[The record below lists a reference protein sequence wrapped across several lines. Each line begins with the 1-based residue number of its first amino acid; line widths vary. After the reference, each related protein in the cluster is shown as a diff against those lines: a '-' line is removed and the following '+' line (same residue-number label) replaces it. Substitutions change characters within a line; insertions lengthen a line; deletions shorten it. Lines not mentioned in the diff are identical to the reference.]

1 MALAQG
7 KSPVSSYYN
16 PPPTPTSKKSSVTSG
31 SSTSTSKTS
40 ISSASSRSSSNSFAT
55 NSQFIQHSFPQQP
68 SFSSFPVSQP
78 QFHEQHL
85 QEHEQPKHRYP
96 QQPISQQ
103 SPFSANR
110 IISPQHQIP
119 HQPIQLPQQQGYL
132 SPAPQNSMVMD
143 YNTYN
148 YQQYY
153 QPSFSTVVTST
164 THPNWPLKFQEL
176 IKHYQDQSSR
186 FTPSFPYL
194 QYLWRDYA
202 LGLSAKHPF
211 LGTAI
216 CTFASL
222 HLDFNTQPFSPSS
235 LSLELYE
242 QTVAQCSAMNV
253 DETNFEALYFATS
266 LIWLCSYRLIKMVP
280 FYRRVQ
286 DLSSPTDIMS
296 LYKGPQSILV
306 SFKAHLPTSPLN
318 KLMIGAGSGSEF
330 DNNPLLLAPVNILDD
345 LLILAC
351 LTANLESPS
360 QQPVTIAQ
368 HLETIR
374 SGQHSPPPPID
385 EIYSTSSGS
394 GSTGSSSYYQYY
406 VAYYQAI
413 NSLKYC
419 VRQAITLSD
428 LSKLHEWPQ
437 AVNAEYL
444 ALLRT
449 YEQNPFA
456 LVILNYF
463 LVMLLFMSHPSMF
476 WLHERLLYEIRS
488 LSQQLSEQSW
498 GSVLEWPNMV
508 LQTVEIQQQMKDE
521 PLGVLMFKQMV
532 QYRL

>member
-1 MALAQG
+1 
-7 KSPVSSYYN
+7 
-16 PPPTPTSKKSSVTSG
+16 
-31 SSTSTSKTS
+31 
-40 ISSASSRSSSNSFAT
+40 
-55 NSQFIQHSFPQQP
+55 
-68 SFSSFPVSQP
+68 
-78 QFHEQHL
+78 
-85 QEHEQPKHRYP
+85 
-96 QQPISQQ
+96 
-103 SPFSANR
+103 
-110 IISPQHQIP
+110 
-119 HQPIQLPQQQGYL
+119 
-132 SPAPQNSMVMD
+132 
-143 YNTYN
+143 
-148 YQQYY
+148 
-153 QPSFSTVVTST
+153 VVTST
-164 THPNWPLKFQEL
+164 THPSWPLKFQEL
-176 IKHYQDQSSR
+176 IKHYQDQSSQ
-186 FTPSFPYL
+186 FTPSFPYS

-202 LGLSAKHPF
+202 LSLSAKHPF

-242 QTVAQCSAMNV
+242 QTVAQCSAVSV
-253 DETNFEALYFATS
+253 DKTNFEALYFATS

-306 SFKAHLPTSPLN
+306 SFKVCLPSSPLN
-318 KLMIGAGSGSEF
+318 KLIIGAGGSEF

-345 LLILAC
+345 LLVLAC
-351 LTANLESPS
+351 LTANLASSS
-360 QQPVTIAQ
+360 QQSASIAQ
-368 HLETIR
+368 HLESIR
-374 SGQHSPPPPID
+374 SGQHSQPPPIE
-385 EIYSTSSGS
+385 EIYATSSGS
-394 GSTGSSSYYQYY
+394 GPTGSSSYYQPYI
-406 VAYYQAI
+406 AYYQAI
-413 NSLKYC
+413 YCLKDC
-419 VRQAITLSD
+419 VRQAIAFSD

-437 AVNAEYL
+437 TVNAEYL

-456 LVILNYF
+456 LVVLNYF

-488 LSQQLSEQSW
+488 VSQQLSEQSW

-508 LQTVEIQQQMKDE
+508 LQTVEIQQQVKDE